1 MRDGGEDGLI
11 RGLQPFQSSRFPRSM
26 LLLFRRSSLQAILP
40 ELTNL
45 METRAYFAV
54 YIDDVL
60 AVKNGYLQA
69 MYVEHNPWRWL
80 NLIHTII

>member
-11 RGLQPFQSSRFPRSM
+11 RGLQPCQSSRFPRAM

-45 METRAYFAV
+45 LETR
-54 YIDDVL
+54 
-60 AVKNGYLQA
+60 
-69 MYVEHNPWRWL
+69 E
-80 NLIHTII
+80 